1 MNMIDPLIGATI
13 TFDRV
18 PMTGEYDPPVG
29 GRHSQ
34 VLPVADLDEDYDGTP
49 EDGLEYL
56 FMVRY
61 VDVA

>member
-1 MNMIDPLIGATI
+1 
-13 TFDRV
+13 
-18 PMTGEYDPPVG
+18 MTGEYDPPVG